1 MDNQAVDVHAAVT
14 AGPGDGSL
22 EVHYAALSYVAPDR
36 IAYRY
41 RLAGLN
47 DPWTEAGARRAAYFT
62 NLAPGR

>member
-1 MDNQAVDVHAAVT
+1 MT